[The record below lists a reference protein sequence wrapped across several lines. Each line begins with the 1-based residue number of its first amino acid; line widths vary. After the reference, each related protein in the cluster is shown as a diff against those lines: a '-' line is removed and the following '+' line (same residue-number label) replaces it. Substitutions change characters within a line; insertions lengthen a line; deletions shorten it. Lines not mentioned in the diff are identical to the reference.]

1 MLLSI
6 LGKTL
11 KTLNDF
17 MLFQKMLE
25 VQVSMGSKV
34 CFSP

>member
-1 MLLSI
+1 MHDI
-6 LGKTL
+6 DKTP

-25 VQVSMGSKV
+25 VQVSMASKV

>member
-1 MLLSI
+1 MLD
-6 LGKTL
+6 KTL
-11 KTLNDF
+11 KTRNDF

-25 VQVSMGSKV
+25 DQVSMASKV